1 MSKDVS
7 GGQDAGDSG
16 SERIEDSQ
24 RRDAMKF
31 VGTAALL
38 AVPAGLTTLSSEAA
52 SAAELLPMTSYS
64 PAKSQEAW
72 KVFHDEVDDFRAWL
86 MSQPFAKASM
96 ARAQA
101 EYLAIQMPSITF
113 MYYGGGHTGYP
124 LIRTDSFFVPMLYTT
139 GFPNPDFIY
148 RFVFLDGSRPYRMW
162 GKLGSARLFN
172 NVQMFSAFFG
182 SSEPMI
188 GTQTFSVFDYA
199 KVDGSFEILL
209 GPDVPAD
216 QGIRLNPKHRG
227 MFLAFREAI
236 VDWDNETRMDIS
248 IELLDD
254 VNDPAVFDEDEMAE
268 RILSSARFI
277 GRRRKTLETNWNV
290 ALGDGVWHK
299 FKQLPHVEES
309 TNKLGANPL
318 AHYLYLPYDFADDEA
333 LVVEMVL
340 PDCVYWGVQMMD
352 MWMQSLDYS
361 FHQSSLN
368 NAQCKPDDDGVLRM
382 VVAHRDPGV
391 PNWVDTVAPSAGV
404 LVYRVYDS
412 KGEVLVP
419 IVKRVKLAD
428 VRKELPKGTQVVTA
442 EQRKQQLKARSR
454 ASLGR
459 YGYF

>member
-1 MSKDVS
+1 MSNDFN
-7 GGQDAGDSG
+7 GDNDATNPG
-16 SERIEDSQ
+16 SDGNLDSQ
-24 RRDAMKF
+24 RRDTMKLIS
-31 VGTAALL
+31 TAALSV
-38 AVPAGLTTLSSEAA
+38 ATAGLTTPSAEAA
-52 SAAELLPMTSYS
+52 SAAELSSVTSYS
-64 PAKSQEAW
+64 SAKSQEAW
-72 KVFHDEVDDFRAWL
+72 KVFHNEIDEFRAWL
-86 MSQPFAKASM
+86 LSQPFAESSM

-101 EYLAIQMPSITF
+101 EYLSVQMPSMTF
-113 MYYGGGHTGYP
+113 MYYGGSHTGYP
-124 LIRTDSFFVPMLYTT
+124 LIRTDSFFVPLLYTT

-148 RFVFLDGSRPYRMW
+148 RFVFLDGARPYRLW

-182 SSEPMI
+182 SAEPMI

-199 KVDGSFEILL
+199 DDDGSFEILL

-216 QGIRLNPKHRG
+216 KGIRLNPAHHG

-236 VDWDNETRMDIS
+236 VDWGNDTRMEIS

-254 VNDPAVFDEDEMAE
+254 VYDPIVFDEDEMAE

-277 GRRRKTLETNWNV
+277 GRRRMTLETNWKV
-290 ALGDGVWHK
+290 ALGDGVWHM

-318 AHYLYLPYDFADDEA
+318 ARYLYLPYDFPVDEA
-333 LVVEMVL
+333 LVIEMIV
-340 PDCVYWGVQMMD
+340 PDCAYWGTQMMD

-368 NAQCKPDDDGVLRM
+368 KSQCQPDDDGVLRL

-391 PNWVDTVAPSAGV
+391 PNWIDPVAPSAGV
-404 LVYRVYDS
+404 LVYRVYDP
-412 KGEVLVP
+412 KGEVLIP
-419 IVKRVKLAD
+419 TVKRIKLAD
-428 VRKELPKGTQVVTA
+428 ARNELPKSTQVVTA
-442 EQRKQQLKARSR
+442 EQRKQNLKVRSR

>member
-1 MSKDVS
+1 MSKDLNGYNDATNPGS
-7 GGQDAGDSG
+7 GGIA
-16 SERIEDSQ
+16 DSQ
-24 RRDAMKF
+24 RREAMKL
-31 VGTAALL
+31 VGAAALL
-38 AVPAGLTTLSSEAA
+38 AGPT
-52 SAAELLPMTSYS
+52 S
-64 PAKSQEAW
+64 PAVLGSEQALAAVPTAPTSKSPVKSQEAW
-72 KVFHDEVDDFRAWL
+72 KVFHNEIDEFRAWL
-86 MSQPFAKASM
+86 LSQPFAESSM

-101 EYLAIQMPSITF
+101 EYLSIQMPSMTF
-113 MYYGGGHTGYP
+113 MYYGGSHTGYP
-124 LIRTDSFFVPMLYTT
+124 LIRTDSFFVPLLYTT
-139 GFPNPDFIY
+139 GFPNPDFVY
-148 RFVFLDGSRPYRMW
+148 RFVFLDGARPYRMW

-182 SSEPMI
+182 SAEPMI

-199 KVDGSFEILL
+199 DDDGSFEILL

-216 QGIRLNPKHRG
+216 KGIRLNPAHHG

-236 VDWDNETRMDIS
+236 VDWGNDTRMEIS

-254 VNDPAVFDEDEMAE
+254 VYDPIVFDEDEMAE
-268 RILSSARFI
+268 RILSSARFM

-318 AHYLYLPYDFADDEA
+318 ARYLYLPYDFPDDEA
-333 LVVEMVL
+333 LVIEMIV
-340 PDCVYWGVQMMD
+340 PDCAYWGTQMMD

-368 NAQCKPDDDGVLRM
+368 KAQCQPDDDGVLRL

-391 PNWVDTVAPSAGV
+391 PNWIDPVAQAPGV
-404 LVYRVYDS
+404 LVYRVYDT
-412 KGEVLVP
+412 KDEVQVP
-419 IVKRVKLAD
+419 TVKRLKLAD
-428 VRKELPKGTQVVTA
+428 VRKELPGTTVVVA
-442 EQRKQQLKARSR
+442 ADQRKQQLKARAR
-454 ASLGR
+454 RSLGR